1 MASVNIFGKLLT
13 SSTDFK
19 NYILKTVKETVN
31 NRLFSKLVPA
41 EDTINDI
48 VISSIKAQPEYASL
62 KSGELRHRFGIQSA
76 AQVDEVLAQLDD
88 IDTKI
93 ERARV
98 KIGRAHV

>member
-48 VISSIKAQPEYASL
+48 VISSIKAQP
-62 KSGELRHRFGIQSA
+62 
-76 AQVDEVLAQLDD
+76 
-88 IDTKI
+88 
-93 ERARV
+93 
-98 KIGRAHV
+98 